1 MGLIVKEGYPLIG
14 ACLVVTALV
23 RLLSIMVVR
32 NYTICTGIILL
43 LIFSEIL
50 IAVFLMIQWC

>member
-23 RLLSIMVVR
+23 GYFLSWWLGI
-32 NYTICTGIILL
+32 IPFTGIILYL
-43 LIFSEIL
+43 FFQKS
-50 IAVFLMIQWC
+50 

>member
-23 RLLSIMVVR
+23 GYFLSWWL
-32 NYTICTGIILL
+32 GILPFVL
-43 LIFSEIL
+43 
-50 IAVFLMIQWC
+50 A